1 MSKSR
6 IQAISGGGG
15 GFNRGTAGLR
25 VKILMSGVTNG
36 WELCLGMF

>member
-15 GFNRGTAGLR
+15 GLNRGAAGPR
-25 VKILMSGVTNG
+25 VKIIVSM
-36 WELCLGMF
+36 